1 MWLSQRLPDD
11 IVFDLLTRVPVK
23 SLIRFRC
30 VSKSWYSSTANPIF
44 ITAHF
49 NQAQSLSNNNHNG
62 YLLYES
68 ASRELCSVICN
79 SDYTLTHISSFE
91 IPFSGVKFVGFCN
104 GIFCLHKCSNNVLY
118 LWNPSIRKF
127 KMLNTTRLCVPAAS
141 ENVTIGLAYHSHNND
156 FKILRIKSY
165 KVQPPV
171 AEVYSL
177 STDSWRWVEIPFDSL
192 YECGPDRLFGY
203 VISSPCL
210 FLHGALHSIA
220 KTPHHDFILAF
231 DVNDEIFREIMLP
244 QNYLDGVESHFE
256 RLVVFKG
263 SLALFAYGDAL
274 DEWGYEPQVSFF
286 WVMRE
291 YGVIESWTTLPVK
304 VCYVERFCGCTNN
317 GGLLIET
324 LDDFLKAFDPETLNK
339 NDFGIPN
346 SEWEAPISSS
356 RWLDCTVNFVESLVL
371 LDGTNV

>member
-1 MWLSQRLPDD
+1 MMSQPWKKPMWSSQRLPDE
-11 IVFDLLTRVPVK
+11 IVFDILTRVPVK

-91 IPFSGVKFVGFCN
+91 IPFSGVEFVGFCN

-141 ENVTIGLAYHSHNND
+141 ENVSIGLAYHSHNND

-165 KVQPPV
+165 KVQPPA
-171 AEVYSL
+171 AEVYTL

-192 YECGPDRLFGY
+192 NECGPDRLFGY

-231 DVNDEIFREIMLP
+231 DVNDEKFREIMLP
-244 QNYLDGVESHFE
+244 RNYLDGIESCFE

-274 DEWGYEPQVSFF
+274 DEG
-286 WVMRE
+286 
-291 YGVIESWTTLPVK
+291 ES
-304 VCYVERFCGCTNN
+304 YVERFCGCTNN
-317 GGLLIET
+317 GGLLIEA
-324 LDDFLKAFDPETLNK
+324 LDDFLVAFDPETLNK
-339 NDFGIPN
+339 NDLGIPN
-346 SEWEAPISSS
+346 SEWEDPISSS
-356 RWLDCTVNFVESLVL
+356 TWMDCTANFVESLVL

>member
-1 MWLSQRLPDD
+1 MMSQPRKKPMWSSQRLPDD
-11 IVFDLLTRVPVK
+11 IVFDILTRVPVK
-23 SLIRFRC
+23 SLIRF
-30 VSKSWYSSTANPIF
+30 
-44 ITAHF
+44 
-49 NQAQSLSNNNHNG
+49 
-62 YLLYES
+62 
-68 ASRELCSVICN
+68 
-79 SDYTLTHISSFE
+79 
-91 IPFSGVKFVGFCN
+91 
-104 GIFCLHKCSNNVLY
+104 
-118 LWNPSIRKF
+118 
-127 KMLNTTRLCVPAAS
+127 RLCVPAAS

-165 KVQPPV
+165 KVQPPA
-171 AEVYSL
+171 AEL
-177 STDSWRWVEIPFDSL
+177 CTLLR
-192 YECGPDRLFGY
+192 
-203 VISSPCL
+203 
-210 FLHGALHSIA
+210 

-244 QNYLDGVESHFE
+244 RNYLDGVESHFE

-291 YGVIESWTTLPVK
+291 YGVIESWTKLPVK

-324 LDDFLKAFDPETLNK
+324 LDDFLIAFDPETLNK

-356 RWLDCTVNFVESLVL
+356 RWMDCTVNFVESLVL